1 MTGNIP
7 TDQERKMARAN
18 SLAESWTAEPVGRV
32 AAPLREQVI
41 TALRQA
47 ILDFQL
53 KPGQRLVE
61 RELIEQLGVSRTTV
75 REALRELTSEGLV
88 TVVPQKGAVVAT
100 PTLDDA
106 VDLYEVRAA
115 LESLV
120 VQRFVERASDAQV
133 ERLQAAVERFHDA
146 SIRTADI
153 RQILAAK
160 DLFYDVLIEGAASSA
175 LQQLLE
181 GIQARVQVLRATS
194 LSEEGRTFAAVRELR
209 AVVDAI
215 AARDAELAARLT
227 AEHIR
232 AAAETALIHMRSG
245 D

>member
-1 MTGNIP
+1 
-7 TDQERKMARAN
+7 MAREN
-18 SLAESWTAEPVGRV
+18 SLAESWNAQPIGRV
-32 AAPLREQVI
+32 AAPLREQVL
-41 TALRQA
+41 ASLRQA
-47 ILDFQL
+47 ILDFHL

-61 RELIEQLGVSRTTV
+61 RELMEQLGVSRTTV

-88 TVVPQKGAVVAT
+88 TVVPQRGAVVAT
-100 PTLDDA
+100 PTPDDA
-106 VDLYEVRAA
+106 LDLYEVRAA

-120 VQRFVERASDAQV
+120 VQRFIERASDEQV
-133 ERLQAAVERFHDA
+133 RRLEQAVQGFADA

-160 DLFYDVLIEGAASSA
+160 DKFYVVLIEGANSTA

-194 LSEEGRTFAAVRELR
+194 LSEEGRTFAAVRELQGI
-209 AVVDAI
+209 VDAI
-215 AARDAELAARLT
+215 KERDAELAARRT
-227 AEHIR
+227 TEHIR
-232 AAAETALIHMRSG
+232 AASVTALHHIRSG

>member
-1 MTGNIP
+1 
-7 TDQERKMARAN
+7 MATTN
-18 SLAESWTAEPVGRV
+18 SLAESWTAAPVGRV

-61 RELIEQLGVSRTTV
+61 RELIEQLGVSRTTI

-88 TVVPQKGAVVAT
+88 TVIPQRGAMVTA
-100 PTLDDA
+100 PNLEDA
-106 VDLYEVRAA
+106 ADLYEVRAS

-120 VQRFVERASDAQV
+120 VQRFVERATEV
-133 ERLQAAVERFHDA
+133 EVASLKESVEDIAKVA
-146 SIRTADI
+146 SETDDI
-153 RQILAAK
+153 REILAAK
-160 DLFYDVLIEGAASSA
+160 DRFYAVLIAGARSSA

-194 LSEEGRTFAAVRELR
+194 LSEEGRTPQVVRELR
-209 AVVDAI
+209 AVVTAI
-215 AARDAELAARLT
+215 GERDVEKASRLC
-227 AEHIR
+227 AEHVR
-232 AAAETALIHMRSG
+232 AAASTALTSLRQVEGESA
-245 D
+245 

>member
-1 MTGNIP
+1 MP
-7 TDQERKMARAN
+7 RAN
-18 SLAESWTAEPVGRV
+18 SLAESWTAEPVGRI

-41 TALRQA
+41 SALRQA
-47 ILDFQL
+47 ILDFHL

-61 RELIEQLGVSRTTV
+61 RELVEQLGVSRTTV

-88 TVVPQKGAVVAT
+88 TVVPQKGAIVAT
-100 PTLDDA
+100 PTLEDA

-120 VQRFVERASDAQV
+120 VTRFVERASDQQV
-133 ERLQAAVERFHDA
+133 ARLQAAVERFHDA
-146 SIRTADI
+146 TIRTADI
-153 RQILAAK
+153 RQILQAK
-160 DLFYDVLIEGAASSA
+160 DLFYAVLIEGAASSA

-181 GIQARVQVLRATS
+181 GIQARVQILRATS

-209 AVVDAI
+209 AVVDAV
-215 AARDAELAARLT
+215 AQRDAPLAARLT

-232 AAAETALIHMRSG
+232 AAAETALLHMRAG
-245 D
+245 E